1 MWPFY
6 SHRQSPCWLIW
17 RERRRN
23 LFFLGDKSFT
33 NPKTQDYLLHRNIYV
48 PCICIQI
55 ANQRG
60 IWNGDEILFFFPL
73 LFLCFPWCI
82 YPTVATGLRHTS
94 AYVDWG
100 YTTWPC
106 PNCFPARSYYS
117 RGNRIIISLGE
128 QELWCHLLSD
138 YSKSGLCSTTL
149 AALTESNSFNE

>member
-1 MWPFY
+1 MWPLY

-17 RERRRN
+17 RERRRT
-23 LFFLGDKSFT
+23 LFFWGAIRVSQIQRHKTIFSTETFT
-33 NPKTQDYLLHRNIYV
+33 SRVFAFRLPT
-48 PCICIQI
+48 
-55 ANQRG
+55 
-60 IWNGDEILFFFPL
+60 NGGFEMVMRYFSSYPFFF
-73 LFLCFPWCI
+73 CFPWCI
-82 YPTVATGLRHTS
+82 YPTVATGIRHTS

-100 YTTWPC
+100 YKTWPC

-138 YSKSGLCSTTL
+138 YSKSGLCTTL